1 MLVLTYHSISDSGG
15 PTSIPPSV
23 FGMQMDA
30 LAAAGYRS
38 QTLAE
43 FIEWHAGQG
52 DEGEDRRVLITFD
65 DAFADFAEAAV
76 PTLRQHGFSGLVFVP
91 TQRLGLPESWDGAN
105 QPTRPLM
112 DWETVRRLAG
122 EGMEFGGHSRTH
134 ADLTRLDPAACEG
147 EIAGCA
153 ADLSERI
160 GSPVDSF
167 AAPYGRVSPAVL
179 ETIRRH
185 YRVAF
190 GTRLA
195 IVRREDDPADLPRI
209 EMHYFRDPRAWS
221 RFLDG
226 HRGYFRIRQGL
237 RAVRAMAG
245 GRIG

>member
-1 MLVLTYHSISDSGG
+1 MLVLTYHSISEAGG

-105 QPTRPLM
+105 QPARPLM

-134 ADLTRLDPAACEG
+134 ADLTRLDPAARED

-167 AAPYGRVSPAVL
+167 AAP
-179 ETIRRH
+179 
-185 YRVAF
+185 
-190 GTRLA
+190 
-195 IVRREDDPADLPRI
+195 
-209 EMHYFRDPRAWS
+209 
-221 RFLDG
+221 
-226 HRGYFRIRQGL
+226 
-237 RAVRAMAG
+237 MAG
-245 GRIG
+245 FRPLSSMQSGGITAWRLEPGWLLPAAKMTALTCPGSKCIISATPGMEPVS